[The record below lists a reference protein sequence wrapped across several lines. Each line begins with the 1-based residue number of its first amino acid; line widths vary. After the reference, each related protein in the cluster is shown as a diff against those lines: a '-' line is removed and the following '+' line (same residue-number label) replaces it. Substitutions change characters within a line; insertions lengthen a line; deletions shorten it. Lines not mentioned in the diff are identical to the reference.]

1 MKKEEIKFSFKNR
14 ERMLELVSEK
24 VHNHWMIWAKE
35 LLQSETNISKERKL
49 RWENDCFLDYKNL
62 SEEMKN
68 LDRKF
73 ASEIINTI
81 FKNINQ

>member
-1 MKKEEIKFSFKNR
+1 MKKEETKNYI
-14 ERMLELVSEK
+14 ENQNEIIELVSEQ

-35 LLQSETNISKERKL
+35 LLQSEPNISIDRRT
-49 RWENDCFLDYKNL
+49 RWKDECFMDYKDL

-73 ASEIINTI
+73 AKEIVKTI
-81 FKNINQ
+81 FKK